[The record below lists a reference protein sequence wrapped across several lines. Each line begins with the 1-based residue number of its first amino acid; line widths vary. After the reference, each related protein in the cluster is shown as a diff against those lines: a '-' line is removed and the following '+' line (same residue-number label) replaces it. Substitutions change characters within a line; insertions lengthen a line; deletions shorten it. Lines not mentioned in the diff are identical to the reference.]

1 MQFVW
6 LFGAYN
12 NGRKEENVLVENDG
26 QTVRCRAY
34 WLNSDGKLWS
44 LDVSL
49 PNSDWNGLLS
59 QLQKERADTL
69 PNLVPDVSHAMTYW
83 LELDTSAMKHEA
95 CIYGMDLIDTFP
107 LFSGDQRYAMN
118 WKTIID
124 QMLQFR
130 EKYPDRIRS
139 ANFSTDGTIDWGSTS
154 GTNATLND
162 ILEW

>member
-1 MQFVW
+1 
-6 LFGAYN
+6 
-12 NGRKEENVLVENDG
+12 
-26 QTVRCRAY
+26 
-34 WLNSDGKLWS
+34 
-44 LDVSL
+44 
-49 PNSDWNGLLS
+49 
-59 QLQKERADTL
+59 
-69 PNLVPDVSHAMTYW
+69 MTYW